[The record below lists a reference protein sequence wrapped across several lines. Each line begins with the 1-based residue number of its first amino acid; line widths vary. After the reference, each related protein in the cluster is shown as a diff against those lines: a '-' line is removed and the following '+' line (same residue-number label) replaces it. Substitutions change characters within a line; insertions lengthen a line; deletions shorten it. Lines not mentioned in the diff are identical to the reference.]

1 MSDEKPPDKKDLLEE
16 VFAWSNR
23 LTGEAAGVD
32 DYVWPQ
38 AASSLLERLKHC
50 QQTLIPLIGLQGV
63 GKTSAV
69 QAIARDLEVY
79 LKKQDHGE
87 EDGNEEDEDERA
99 HVVLVRISA
108 AGQLMDSIWNQNSEE
123 IKEKCYLPEV
133 KAKVLERIE
142 KDPLFRKKVARIL
155 GINVPPSLK
164 MNDSDRKRIHDC
176 LKGTD
181 VESVEMAFFKKGERD
196 LMRDEAIFAYVGEA
210 HTLILDLPDYSKKD
224 QRLMNK
230 DINDIQD
237 LWKRTI
243 LDTDLLLAGGGNLNL
258 VYTLQK
264 ETLGGHFFTGKGGIF
279 EIRPFTAGE
288 LVDAYAKIWAEELTR
303 AGIDQKTWPF
313 EEKALLYL
321 ARCSRGI
328 FRRFLKYIGMCLGPL
343 MSSANPGEHPVDLKR
358 AQSAVDWEEIQKDW
372 ESELSR
378 IFKKEDTQRR
388 VMKIVVAL
396 MRTGEVSQANLA
408 KALQVSEVAVSRILG
423 PLEENGFIVRERR
436 DQEKIVRANV

>member
-69 QAIARDLEVY
+69 QAIACDLEGY
-79 LKKQDHGE
+79 LEQQDHSE
-87 EDGNEEDEDERA
+87 EGEDERA

-108 AGQLMDSIWNQNSEE
+108 AGQLMDSIWNQNGEE

-133 KAKVLERIE
+133 RDEVLRRIE
-142 KDPLFRKKVARIL
+142 KDPVFRKKVARIL
-155 GINVPPSLK
+155 GINVPLSLK
-164 MNDSDRKRIHDC
+164 LNDSDRKRVHDC

-181 VESVEMAFFKKGERD
+181 VEVTEEAFFKKGERAI
-196 LMRDEAIFAYVGEA
+196 MKDEAIFSYVAMA
-210 HTLILDLPDYSKKD
+210 HTVIIDLPDYSKKD

-230 DINDIQD
+230 DINNIQD
-237 LWKRTI
+237 LWKRAI

-288 LVDAYAKIWAEELTR
+288 LVDAYTKIWEKEFAQT
-303 AGIDQKTWPF
+303 GIDPKTWPF

-328 FRRFLKYIGMCLGPL
+328 FRRFLKYIGMCLEPL
-343 MSSANPGEHPVDLKR
+343 MSSPDLSEQPVDHKR
-358 AQSAVDWEEIQKDW
+358 VQSAVDWEEIQHDW

-378 IFKKEDTQRR
+378 IFRKEDTQRLA
-388 VMKIVVAL
+388 MKIVVSL
-396 MRTGEVSQANLA
+396 MKTGEVSQGNLA
-408 KALQVSEVAVSRILG
+408 KALQVSEVAISRILG
-423 PLEENGFIVRERR
+423 PLEENGFIVREWRG
-436 DQEKIVRANV
+436 QEKIVRANV